1 MEGFKCFNGDKV
13 RYQQMTENA
22 NNLNRFKKE
31 TINIR
36 KENYNLKLL
45 IVT

>member
-22 NNLNRFKKE
+22 NNLIRFKKE
-31 TINIR
+31 
-36 KENYNLKLL
+36 KGYNSQN
-45 IVT
+45 